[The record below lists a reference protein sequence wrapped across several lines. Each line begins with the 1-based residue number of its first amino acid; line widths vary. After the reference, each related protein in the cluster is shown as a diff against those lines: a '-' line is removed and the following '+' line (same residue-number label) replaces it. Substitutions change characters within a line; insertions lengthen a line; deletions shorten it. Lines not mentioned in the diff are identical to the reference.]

1 MEKQTGYSLTMEYY
15 SAKKRKR
22 KRLLKHTTQMN
33 LKCIDMWKN
42 KQTKNRIWE
51 ITFSIIPLKWHSR
64 KGNTRETDNK
74 SVASMDWEYKDG
86 LITSGQ
92 HKGIFGGE
100 GTVLYSNGDRYYR
113 TLCI

>member
-1 MEKQTGYSLTMEYY
+1 
-15 SAKKRKR
+15 
-22 KRLLKHTTQMN
+22 
-33 LKCIDMWKN
+33 
-42 KQTKNRIWE
+42 
-51 ITFSIIPLKWHSR
+51 
-64 KGNTRETDNK
+64 
-74 SVASMDWEYKDG
+74 MDWEYKDG